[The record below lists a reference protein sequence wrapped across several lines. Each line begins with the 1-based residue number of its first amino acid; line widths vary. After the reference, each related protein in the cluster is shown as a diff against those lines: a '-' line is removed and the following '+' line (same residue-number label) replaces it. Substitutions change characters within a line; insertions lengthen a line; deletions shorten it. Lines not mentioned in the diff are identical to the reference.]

1 MGDYEKSISKSK
13 TTGTVSPKLIRLF
26 ALYENLL
33 NFALPLA
40 SGIPGRQYPETPV
53 SQSNN
58 IVDISGVGLK
68 QFWNLKQHMQD
79 ASTLAT
85 AHYPETLDRI
95 FVSLASPA
103 CTSDFHADSVPDYWS
118 TFILSHSLGLDQ
130 AMVSQVEGPRGAQLN
145 NFTRFDPITVS
156 KIFILAQHEVH
167 PTLAKY
173 VDESCIPKKYG
184 GKLNWEWGQA
194 PAIEPAIINAMK
206 WEGART
212 FPTGPVRFEQDKAGN
227 LIAYAVGSENGQRR
241 HAKIATL
248 PAREDVTTLAVHPAL
263 SRTNTQ
269 AHESSGWHTHPTAGQ
284 QTMPTSGHTPPNHS
298 PEIHPMVTG
307 GSNGASEQQRAGAS
321 FGRFDSPGQT
331 NSSGQYAESRP
342 VNTSRQYQDAHTTY
356 NPSTVG
362 QAPKAVDLPHREA
375 SQGQDT
381 SYLGQAKAA
390 LNSAV
395 VAAEGAE
402 EAVLERLGYGHKQE
416 TQPQAKHQEE
426 VADDPRVDSMPRQSL
441 EDYLRSQTADYD
453 RPGHHR

>member
-1 MGDYEKSISKSK
+1 M
-13 TTGTVSPKLIRLF
+13 
-26 ALYENLL
+26 
-33 NFALPLA
+33 
-40 SGIPGRQYPETPV
+40 
-53 SQSNN
+53 
-58 IVDISGVGLK
+58 
-68 QFWNLKQHMQD
+68 
-79 ASTLAT
+79 
-85 AHYPETLDRI
+85 
-95 FVSLASPA
+95 
-103 CTSDFHADSVPDYWS
+103 
-118 TFILSHSLGLDQ
+118 
-130 AMVSQVEGPRGAQLN
+130 
-145 NFTRFDPITVS
+145 S

-194 PAIEPAIINAMK
+194 PAVEPAIINAMK

-212 FPTGPVRFEQDKAGN
+212 FPMGPVRFEQDKAGN
-227 LIAYAVGSENGQRR
+227 LIAYAVGSEKGQRR
-241 HAKIATL
+241 HARIATL

-263 SRTNTQ
+263 SRTNTE
-269 AHESSGWHTHPTAGQ
+269 APESSGWHTHPTAGQ